1 MKIKPLTLI
10 FAAVASVLIFIFCD
24 LYVGVLCVMEGPPLM
39 NLERALILLPAKLL
53 QGEVDASNP
62 LALVLSVAGA
72 CVPWLFWAYSIT
84 RNTDRKGEEHGSARY
99 ATKKEVAG
107 FSDNRKGHE
116 DNNIIL
122 TKHGRL
128 AISREKFDLAH
139 DRNKNVLVIGVP
151 GSGKT
156 RYFVKPNLMQLSSDF
171 FVTDPK
177 ATLIR
182 ETGHMFEDM
191 GWRIRAFDTTDFS
204 RSNHYNPLAYVKDE
218 ADILSIVNC
227 LIKNTTGDDNHA
239 NDPFWENSERL
250 LYTALIAYLIDHC
263 PPGDRTLNGLLL
275 LLSLA
280 EAREADESFKS
291 PLDILFE
298 ELETGRRM
306 VAVAD
311 TDLPKQ
317 KRGRGFDDAGGA
329 SVRWVQVDAPVK
341 PEDDFALANY
351 KAFKTATGKT
361 LKSIIISCNVRLKP
375 LSIGGVAELLSDDEM
390 ALDTLGDAENPS
402 VIFAAMSDTDSTFDF
417 LFSMLMWQ
425 TMNVLCRRA
434 IEDFGGALAR
444 PVHFILDEF
453 ANLGTVPDFTRMI
466 ATIRSRNI
474 FCSVIVQSLS
484 QLEKG
489 YEKEGAATIIDCCD
503 TTLFLG
509 GKSSETNE
517 MIAKMAGKQTIR
529 TYSENDSRGTNSS
542 YSRNYQLSERDLIT
556 PDEVGRLPRQKAI
569 VLISGIHP
577 YLDDKYVLEEHPR
590 YSLIDPGHEGSAH
603 KDTFDIKAYRKC
615 KEVKAV

>member
-1 MKIKPLTLI
+1 MRIKPVILI
-10 FAAVASVLIFIFCD
+10 LSAIASAVIFIAVD
-24 LYVGVLCVMEGPPLM
+24 LYAASLCALDGPPLM
-39 NLERALILLPAKLL
+39 NLERALTGLMPMLLRGEMNPAT
-53 QGEVDASNP
+53 P
-62 LALVLSVAGA
+62 IALVIALAAS
-72 CVPWLFWAYSIT
+72 CTPWLIWAYSLT
-84 RNTDRKGEEHGSARY
+84 RATDRKGEEHGSARW
-99 ATKKEVAG
+99 ATTKELQGFADRRAG
-107 FSDNRKGHE
+107 HA
-116 DNNIIL
+116 DNNLIL
-122 TKHGRL
+122 SKSARMAL
-128 AISREKFDLAH
+128 SREKFDLVH

-156 RYFVKPNLMQLSSDF
+156 RYYVKPNLMQLNADF

-182 ETGHMFEDM
+182 ETGSMFADA
-191 GWRIRAFDTTDFS
+191 GYRVVAFDTTDFS
-204 RSNHYNPLAYVKDE
+204 RSMRYNPLAYVKTQ
-218 ADILSIVNC
+218 ADILSLVNC
-227 LIKNTTGDDNHA
+227 IIKNTTAEDA
-239 NDPFWENSERL
+239 KSNDPFWENSEKL

-263 PPGDRTLNGLLL
+263 PKKDQTVNGLLL

-280 EAREADESFKS
+280 EAREADEGYLS
-291 PLDILFE
+291 PLDVLFE

-306 VAVAD
+306 VGAA
-311 TDLPKQ
+311 PAEAEKPR
-317 KRGRGFDDAGGA
+317 RGRGFAGEA
-329 SVRWVQVDAPVK
+329 SSVSWVQVEEPVR
-341 PEDDFALANY
+341 PEEDFALANY

-375 LSIGGVAELLSDDEM
+375 LSINGVAKLLSDDEM
-390 ALDTLGDAENPS
+390 KLDTLGDPKHPCI
-402 VIFAAMSDTDSTFDF
+402 IFAAMSDTDSTFDF

-434 IEDFGGALAR
+434 IEDFSGALPR

-503 TTLFLG
+503 TTVFLG

-529 TYSENDSRGTNSS
+529 TFSENDSRGTNSS
-542 YSRNYQLSERDLIT
+542 YSRYYQLSERDLIT
-556 PDEVGRLPRQKAI
+556 PDEVGRLKREDSI

-577 YLDDKYVLEEHPR
+577 YRDEKFVLEGHPR
-590 YSLIDPGHEGSAH
+590 YKLIDPGHAGAVH
-603 KDTFDIKAYRKC
+603 QKPFDITAYRKNE
-615 KEVKAV
+615 EVSA